1 MTSGHVAYFPP
12 HLPYIMT
19 CRLLFPTWL
28 LPTMTLA
35 IICRN
40 GSEPFERTLLTVLI
54 ACQYHPSLSSL
65 HSLHF
70 PPFSFIYLLP
80 PSFSFI
86 HLPLFAFINRLP
98 SFIFIHLHSNSFIS
112 SYFNLHSPSST
123 SSTPISVDPPSST
136 WSTVISLHKPSSHTA
151 LKFWYCGATQT
162 PRVLL

>member
-1 MTSGHVAYFPP
+1 MTSSHVAYFPP

-80 PSFSFI
+80 PSYTFHFSLSLIICLHLFSFTFILI
-86 HLPLFAFINRLP
+86 H
-98 SFIFIHLHSNSFIS
+98 SFHPTSTFIHLHP
-112 SYFNLHSPSST
+112 LHLPPLALIHFHPPDPLSSPS
-123 SSTPISVDPPSST
+123 
-136 WSTVISLHKPSSHTA
+136 ISLLHIR
-151 LKFWYCGATQT
+151 L
-162 PRVLL
+162 

>member
-1 MTSGHVAYFPP
+1 MDNNLFFLYPKNVQKWLFTQFGCITSGHVAYFPA
-12 HLPYIMT
+12 HFPYIMT

-40 GSEPFERTLLTVLI
+40 GSEPFEKTLLTVLT
-54 ACQYHPSLSSL
+54 ACLYHPSLFIL

-86 HLPLFAFINRLP
+86 HLSLFAFINLHSP

-112 SYFNLHSPSST
+112 SYFHLHSPSST
-123 SSTPISVDPPSST
+123 SSAT
-136 WSTVISLHKPSSHTA
+136 STVIYPH
-151 LKFWYCGATQT
+151 
-162 PRVLL
+162 